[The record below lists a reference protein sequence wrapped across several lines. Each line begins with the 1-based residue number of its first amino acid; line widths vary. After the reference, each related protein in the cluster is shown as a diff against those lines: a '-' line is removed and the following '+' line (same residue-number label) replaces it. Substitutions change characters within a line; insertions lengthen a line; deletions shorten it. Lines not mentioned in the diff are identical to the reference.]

1 MQCPKC
7 GAIVLKGDVTCK
19 KCGAPLLEAS
29 ENFHAEDVCRSRA
42 MLFFR
47 AFVGAPNGAH
57 LKWLGYDEEAA
68 EVAAKYG
75 ILEQVKSSVTG
86 IFSDGGM
93 IHFVIFLLALSCY
106 QCYTCIGILFGMYR
120 TDAQGHP
127 VRWITKKKH

>member
-19 KCGAPLLEAS
+19 KCGASLMEAS

-42 MLFFR
+42 MLFLR
-47 AFVGAPNGAH
+47 AWVGAPNGA
-57 LKWLGYDEEAA
+57 
-68 EVAAKYG
+68 
-75 ILEQVKSSVTG
+75 KSSVTG
-86 IFSDGGM
+86 IFCDGGM
-93 IHFVIFLLALSCY
+93 IQFAIFLLALSCY

>member
-1 MQCPKC
+1 MKCPKC

-19 KCGAPLLEAS
+19 KCGASLMEAS
-29 ENFHAEDVCRSRA
+29 EHFHAEDVCRSRA

-57 LKWLGYDEEAA
+57 LKWLGYDDEAA
-68 EVAAKYG
+68 EVASKYG
-75 ILEQVKSSVTG
+75 ILEQVKSCFDG
-86 IFSDGGM
+86 AFSDGG
-93 IHFVIFLLALSCY
+93 IIRFFVFIMMLSCY

-120 TDAQGHP
+120 TDAHGHP